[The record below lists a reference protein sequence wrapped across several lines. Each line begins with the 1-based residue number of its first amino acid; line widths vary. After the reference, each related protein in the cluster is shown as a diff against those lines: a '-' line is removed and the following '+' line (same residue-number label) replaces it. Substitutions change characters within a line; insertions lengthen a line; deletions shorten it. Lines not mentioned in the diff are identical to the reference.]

1 MIFDYMFN
9 SFISFVYFNQFFY
22 KLYLFQKLSII
33 PATTPSGGLALGG
46 GVFWQPRSIARVDF
60 YRLRPGRG
68 WGWGRGWGR
77 G

>member
-33 PATTPSGGLALGG
+33 PATTPSGGLALGVG
-46 GVFWQPRSIARVDF
+46 CSGNPEALRGVDF
-60 YRLRPGRG
+60 CRLRPGRG